1 MTGSRSIATGAP
13 PRTRRD
19 LCPGVFRPWPAS
31 DGALVRLRLVGGRL
45 PVSSLRAV
53 AEVAWRFGD
62 GKLHLTR
69 RTNLQLRAL
78 PAEAGVLPAEVV
90 DAIAA
95 AGLLPS
101 RSHELVRNIL
111 VSPQTGLAGGRADLG
126 PVATALDEQLCAAPP
141 LAALPGR
148 FLFVLDDGRGDL
160 HDRDCDL
167 GLVAVNNTSA
177 QLRVGHRGWGAV
189 VRLDEAAAAL
199 LGAARAFLRARGTG
213 PTAAWHVR
221 ELPAPLVPLQPRD
234 PRTDVSSP
242 RLPYGRVPGG
252 VHVEVPGG
260 VLDRVRVESLVSAAD
275 QARAHTL
282 VVTPWHGLLGPA
294 VTG

>member
-1 MTGSRSIATGAP
+1 MTGSRPVATGA

-19 LCPGVFRPWPAS
+19 LCPGVLRPWPAA

-45 PVSSLRAV
+45 PVSSLPPA
-53 AEVAWRFGD
+53 AEVARRWGD
-62 GKLHLTR
+62 GMLHVTR
-69 RTNLQLRAL
+69 RANLQLRAL
-78 PAEAGVLPAEVV
+78 PADAGVLLAEVA

-101 RSHELVRNIL
+101 PSHELVRNIM

-126 PVATALDEQLCAAPP
+126 PVAEELDQQLCADPS

-160 HDRDCDL
+160 HDRACDL
-167 GLVAVNNTSA
+167 GLVAVDDTSV
-177 QLRVGHRGWGAV
+177 QLRVAEHGWGPV
-189 VRLDEAAAAL
+189 VPLDEAAAAL
-199 LGAARAFLRARGTG
+199 VRLAREFLRARGTG

-221 ELPAPLVPLQPRD
+221 ELSAPLVPLHPRD
-234 PRTDVSSP
+234 PRADVSGP
-242 RLPYGRVPGG
+242 RPPHGPVPGG

-260 VLDRVRVESLVSAAD
+260 VLDRERVDALVSAAERAGAD
-275 QARAHTL
+275 QL
-282 VVTPWHGLLGPA
+282 VVTPWHGVLVPA